1 MTSAVLDFEG
11 FQLSPGRFI
20 VKELAV
26 CAVNED
32 TFCGRWLFKPPHSFK
47 TLDRKRQNTYTW
59 ITKFLHHIAWD
70 DGELPYDTFRCVLT
84 VIFETFSYIYVKG
97 LEKKIFLEFL
107 TGRDLLN
114 LDDFE
119 CPKLKDLPSFDVLC
133 PFMHGK
139 SFHHCSVYKAKAF
152 AKHLETI

>member
-11 FQLSPGRFI
+11 FQISPGRFI

-70 DGELPYDTFRCVLT
+70 DGGTMRVDSHIRNV
-84 VIFETFSYIYVKG
+84 
-97 LEKKIFLEFL
+97 FLYLRER
-107 TGRDLLN
+107 T
-114 LDDFE
+114 
-119 CPKLKDLPSFDVLC
+119 
-133 PFMHGK
+133 
-139 SFHHCSVYKAKAF
+139 
-152 AKHLETI
+152 

>member
-20 VKELAV
+20 VKELVV

-47 TLDRKRQNTYTW
+47 TLHRKRQNKYTW

-70 DGELPYDTFRCVLT
+70 DGELSYDAFRCLLT

-97 LEKKIFLEFL
+97 LEKKIFLEF
-107 TGRDLLN
+107 
-114 LDDFE
+114 
-119 CPKLKDLPSFDVLC
+119 
-133 PFMHGK
+133 
-139 SFHHCSVYKAKAF
+139 
-152 AKHLETI
+152 